1 MVNDGKKDRE
11 ANELILVATHRLLGG
26 PSALTDIKGSG
37 SLACLSV
44 RFALDLDIS
53 DIYVALTQIEQHV
66 RLCVAATAGF
76 EKLIITNG
84 LEPFLAEAAHQLMAD
99 SGADPAAGDRRWVSV
114 DDLMRA
120 LLPVS
125 AYEQLQRSK
134 PRFWIKPFRE
144 AFESYHVIKDG
155 PGDPDMINTVHPW
168 KCFQPRRDGNKL
180 SLRSVT
186 AVLILSKSDKRFG
199 FRIDEALFDMMES
212 PLPVIP
218 LVFALGSEHAGVLF
232 PAVPERRDGGCD
244 GGAFTAY
251 DAWCA
256 GLSPDMFR
264 DIDSGGALASY
275 RALRRRGL
283 QPHEGRLPYVAR
295 AEDTYWE
302 EAAATA
308 REEQR
313 RKIVAMSWQ
322 RAELSA

>member
-11 ANELILVATHRLLGG
+11 ANELILVATQRLLGG
-26 PSALTDIKGSG
+26 PSALTDIKGPG

-53 DIYVALTQIEQHV
+53 DIYVALTQIERHV
-66 RLCVAATAGF
+66 GLCVAATAGF
-76 EKLIITNG
+76 EKLITTNG

-99 SGADPAAGDRRWVSV
+99 SGADPAAGDKRWVSV

-155 PGDPDMINTVHPW
+155 DPDMINTEHLW
-168 KCFQPRRDGNKL
+168 KCFHPRRDGNKL
-180 SLRSVT
+180 ELRSVT
-186 AVLILSKSDKRFG
+186 AVLILAKSDKRFG
-199 FRIDEALFDMMES
+199 FRIDEALFDVME
-212 PLPVIP
+212 PLPVIR

-244 GGAFTAY
+244 GGAFTTY

-264 DIDSGGALASY
+264 DIGSGGALASY

-283 QPHEGRLPYVAR
+283 QPHGVLDLME
-295 AEDTYWE
+295 AEDTYWD

-313 RKIVAMSWQ
+313 RKIMAMSWQ